1 MNNSN
6 SDWAYLEKFQLENE
20 VLKKQFDES
29 RIVFIG
35 DSIIAGWNERP
46 MFIEN
51 SHFINRGVNGQ
62 TTDQVLHR
70 FPYDVIAL
78 RPKYVVILVGTND
91 VAENNG
97 AISLEEIQTNF
108 QSMLAIAEKNEL
120 KVILCSILPAS
131 EYYWNKRI
139 SQPNDKIKIL
149 NQFLSSLA
157 NSSNIFFLDFYAELV
172 ENNAINKKYS
182 SDGVHP
188 NSEGYKL
195 ITETLKKI
203 LNF

>member
-51 SHFINRGVNGQ
+51 SHFINRGINGQ

-203 LNF
+203 LNL

>member
-1 MNNSN
+1 LNNSN